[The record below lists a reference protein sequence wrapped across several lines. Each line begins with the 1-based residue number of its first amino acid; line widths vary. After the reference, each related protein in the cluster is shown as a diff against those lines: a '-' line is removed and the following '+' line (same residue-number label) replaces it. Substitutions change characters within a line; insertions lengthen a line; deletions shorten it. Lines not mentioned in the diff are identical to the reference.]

1 MSDGHGLSSWT
12 DYVGDLDVNAIYD
25 LGNQWIEMGDS
36 LYAEQL
42 NFTDEIGALAWKG
55 DAFATAQDV
64 WVNQMSVVLND
75 AADAAWKT
83 GEAINAYADN
93 IKKEAEKMAKD
104 DNTAFFAQIFGFVL
118 TIVALPVGA
127 ALGAAASVLA
137 RVLSSL
143 VSVLS
148 QIAERL
154 GPVAMTALEFTAGA
168 AAGAAASFVFDMA
181 DLGLASAAAHNDFTI
196 NGTSEGINIGLGAAL
211 GGILATNFGRLSN
224 PGFRGGAGHLPGTP
238 PMPKPGPHGT
248 APSNPSS
255 AGNPHANNSRIPE
268 SVTPHDVSLNAGD
281 ARGNAPAGGGSIA
294 DSHPTPTT
302 STPETASA
310 GERLTSS
317 GPHSGAEARPTSHPP
332 AVAGPHGAPAIA
344 PPRPGEVLGGHS
356 QAAENAPPPAPG
368 VPRPGGPVD
377 VRPPGPT
384 GSSGG
389 PAKPGPTANGEGPV
403 AQPKGA
409 GNGYGDPT
417 AAPSDT
423 GRDGTVPPSNLE
435 KEPASPT
442 TSGSARPPTAG
453 DVRPSGGESGHQE
466 IPPAS
471 AHNGPS
477 GLRSGPA
484 ESPETPITSAPTAG
498 HDQSAPALN
507 GGRDNLTPAG
517 RGNEHQDAPTTSGP
531 TSTHP
536 GGQAPKTGGV
546 QDSTGS
552 PGSPNESA
560 VVNRP
565 EPQAAPT
572 PPPSNPGHV
581 MPGAEA
587 PRTGAPGEGGAS
599 APVSHPQAQRPTGGP
614 SPDTNLS
621 KTPSGHQAQ
630 PDSTPGGQQGKAGV
644 SGGEQGAP
652 PESLRPSTSGDRGPS
667 SGASGHQEAPTSS
680 APAATP
686 PGGQAPKTGGAQGSP
701 GSRGPGDET
710 AVVNRTEPQAQP
722 TPPPSDPGHVV
733 PGAEVPPTGI
743 PGGDRPSSSTGGE
756 QSKPTIVGDK
766 PTGSSTSSG
775 FQGVGRRLGAG
786 NPESEN
792 IPGVSGH
799 ERRDQVSKQ
808 VERLNEDGAP
818 PFTVKPESKAV
829 GDPSTSSG
837 KSSAGSPT
845 SSDSQGVGRRLGSGN
860 PESENIPG
868 VSGHERRDQISKQVQ
883 RLNEDGT
890 PPFTAKPRSKTVGDP
905 STSSGKSS
913 GYEGVDRRL
922 GPGNPESEN
931 IPGVSGHER
940 RDQISKQV
948 QRLNEDGTPPFTA

>member
-1 MSDGHGLSSWT
+1 MSDGHGLASWT

-55 DAFATAQDV
+55 DAFTKAQDV
-64 WVNQMSVVLND
+64 WVNQMSVMLSD

-127 ALGAAASVLA
+127 ALGAAASVLT

-143 VSVLS
+143 VSVLT

-154 GPVAMTALEFTAGA
+154 GPVATTALEFTAGA

-224 PGFRGGAGHLPGTP
+224 PGFRGGAGHLSGTP

-332 AVAGPHGAPAIA
+332 AVAGPHGAPATA

-356 QAAENAPPPAPG
+356 QVAESAPPPAPG
-368 VPRPGGPVD
+368 APRPGRPVD
-377 VRPPGPT
+377 VRPQGPT

-389 PAKPGPTANGEGPV
+389 PAKPGPTANGEGSV

-471 AHNGPS
+471 AHSGPS

-517 RGNEHQDAPTTSGP
+517 RGSEHQDAPTTSGP

-560 VVNRP
+560 VVHRP

-572 PPPSNPGHV
+572 PPPSNPGHA

-599 APVSHPQAQRPTGGP
+599 PSVSRPAAQRPGDSSPGEIP
-614 SPDTNLS
+614 SS
-621 KTPSGHQAQ
+621 K
-630 PDSTPGGQQGKAGV
+630 V
-644 SGGEQGAP
+644 
-652 PESLRPSTSGDRGPS
+652 S
-667 SGASGHQEAPTSS
+667 SGATSMPS
-680 APAATP
+680 
-686 PGGQAPKTGGAQGSP
+686 GGQAPKTGGEQGSI
-701 GSRGPGDET
+701 GSHGPGDE
-710 AVVNRTEPQAQP
+710 PGSSAQVA
-722 TPPPSDPGHVV
+722 PPPSGSGHGV
-733 PGAEVPPTGI
+733 PGGETPSRNVAPGEGGASPSVSRPAAQRPGDSSPGEAPPSNASSGRQDQPNPA
-743 PGGDRPSSSTGGE
+743 PGGQRGKDGVGRDGQGTPPESLKPSTSGDGGPSSDRSGHRNGTASTPPE
-756 QSKPTIVGDK
+756 QMPKESGSHGD
-766 PTGSSTSSG
+766 GHTSSG
-775 FQGVGRRLGAG
+775 PVASSPGGRAPKFESGSGGEAPGSGVGGRAEKKALNFGLSS
-786 NPESEN
+786 SEAREW
-792 IPGVSGH
+792 G
-799 ERRDQVSKQ
+799 E
-808 VERLNEDGAP
+808 
-818 PFTVKPESKAV
+818 
-829 GDPSTSSG
+829 
-837 KSSAGSPT
+837 
-845 SSDSQGVGRRLGSGN
+845 
-860 PESENIPG
+860 
-868 VSGHERRDQISKQVQ
+868 
-883 RLNEDGT
+883 
-890 PPFTAKPRSKTVGDP
+890 
-905 STSSGKSS
+905 
-913 GYEGVDRRL
+913 
-922 GPGNPESEN
+922 
-931 IPGVSGHER
+931 
-940 RDQISKQV
+940 
-948 QRLNEDGTPPFTA
+948 